1 MSRLLLRSSGLA
13 LVTALVAAVPLHS
26 REAASTVITFERVPP
41 GALAPGF
48 RALSSVSDEPGR
60 WQATTLDRRRVLG
73 QTDLGRR
80 GYRLAVR
87 EDVSL
92 AHVHVGARLRV
103 GSGDRAAGI
112 AWRVQDAKNY
122 YAARLD
128 FDAHEVVLYKFV
140 RGSRVRLDRRSGLR
154 IDPSAWHELAVDH
167 VGERMRVWLNGVP
180 VVGDSDPAISGPG
193 RVGFWMPGDGTAHF
207 ERLWYRAL
215 DGPR

>member
-13 LVTALVAAVPLHS
+13 LVTALVASVPLHS
-26 REAASTVITFERVPP
+26 REAASTVITFERLAP

-48 RALSSVSDEPGR
+48 RSLSSVADEPGR
-60 WQATTLDRRRVLG
+60 WQATVLDRLHVLG

-92 AHVHVGARLRV
+92 ADVHVGARLRV

-112 AWRVQDAKNY
+112 AWRVQDAGNY

-154 IDPSAWHELAVDH
+154 IDPAGWHELAVDH
-167 VGERMRVWLNGVP
+167 VGARMRVWLNGVP
-180 VVGDSDPAISGPG
+180 VVGDSDQAISGPG
-193 RVGFWMPGDGTAHF
+193 HVGFWMPGDGTAHF

-215 DGPR
+215 DGHR